1 MTMMRILSLGVVAAL
16 VLGSV
21 STHGQAPPAAPAA
34 PAAPPPQ
41 RAAQPAPPASSSA
54 RLPVR
59 KVVLYKS
66 GVGYFEHLGRV
77 NGAQTVAIDLTS
89 GQLDDVLKSLTTIDL
104 GGGQVTGITYNT
116 EAPIEE
122 QLRKLRLG
130 LTPGATRG
138 QLLQDLR
145 GSRVEVRAG
154 GVIAVGRIFGVATV
168 LRGPDARN
176 VTITVDELTIVGDG
190 GDVRTFELGAAVT
203 VTVLEGEL
211 RRDLGQYLDVVA
223 SARSQEV
230 RRLQVAA
237 RGTGER
243 DLFVSYVSAV
253 PVWKTT
259 YRLVIPTEAA
269 RKPFLQGWAVVD
281 NTLGEDWTDVQLSL
295 VAGAPQSF
303 IQALSK
309 PIYIERPT
317 VEIQTGTVVAPEIHG
332 GAMTAGPS
340 QIRGRVA
347 DSQGGTL
354 PGVTIKAL
362 VSGREAANTVTGENG
377 LYQLPPIASGSVVI
391 QGELQGFKTVRRALA
406 LRGGAT
412 TLDLTM
418 EVGTLSETV
427 TVSAEQ
433 PSPFVGRAA
442 ESRFSVSAAP
452 TEARL
457 GGSLGGVVG
466 GIAEGP
472 PPPPPPAPRA
482 IEDAMANVEAAA
494 GGDLGEL
501 FEYKLKQPVTI
512 RRNQSALVPVVQ
524 ADIAVERVSLW
535 SAGRGVAQPRRAIW
549 LTNDTGLTLDGGSV
563 TLVEGGAFAGE
574 GLVEPIKPG
583 EKRFVSYAMD
593 LGVRVTAVPQETGQ
607 RVSRIRISSS
617 VMTQSIEDRASTLY
631 TIRNDDATPREVV
644 IEHPVRAGWTLTS
657 AVKPA
662 ESSATAHRFRVSVAP
677 KSTAT
682 LTVAEMRPVDARV
695 AVSNINDDQIAIIL
709 RGRNVAAG
717 LEPQLRAVA
726 AKSRELGEVQR
737 SIYDRQAE
745 VRRIGEDQTRVR
757 ENLKALKGS
766 DAEKAL
772 TERYTRQMSTEED
785 RLDVLRKEI
794 AAAEADRAAKQ
805 LELSRLVA
813 ALSVDVE
820 LP

>member
-1 MTMMRILSLGVVAAL
+1 MTMTRILSPVVAL
-16 VLGSV
+16 VLVLGPV
-21 STHGQAPPAAPAA
+21 SMHGQAPATAPAPAA
-34 PAAPPPQ
+34 LPP
-41 RAAQPAPPASSSA
+41 RAAQPAPTPPAASSA

-66 GVGYFEHLGRV
+66 GVGYFEHVGRV

-89 GQLDDVLKSLTTIDL
+89 GQLDDVLKSLTTVDL

-122 QLRKLRLG
+122 QLRKLRLPLAPTVTG
-130 LTPGATRG
+130 T
-138 QLLQDLR
+138 QLVAALR
-145 GSRVEVRAG
+145 GARVEVRG
-154 GVIAVGRIFGVATV
+154 GGAVATGRV
-168 LRGPDARN
+168 LGVETRSRGKDETLRS
-176 VTITVDELTIVGDG
+176 VDELTIISDG
-190 GDVRTFELGAAVT
+190 GDVRTFDLGPGVSVT
-203 VTVLEGEL
+203 IVDGEL
-211 RRDLGQYLDVVA
+211 RRDLGQYLDVMNG
-223 SARSQEV
+223 ARTQDV
-230 RRLQVAA
+230 RRLQMAA

-243 DLFVSYVSAV
+243 ELFVSYVSEV

-303 IQALSK
+303 VQPLSK
-309 PIYIERPT
+309 PIYAERPT
-317 VEIQTGTVVAPEIHG
+317 VAIQTGTVVAPEIHG

-347 DSQGGTL
+347 DSQGATL

-362 VSGREAANTVTGENG
+362 VSGREAATTVTGENG
-377 LYQLPPIASGSVVI
+377 LYQLPPIAAGSVVV
-391 QGELQGFKTVRRALA
+391 QAELEGFKTVRRALA

-412 TLDLTM
+412 TLDLTLD
-418 EVGTLSETV
+418 VGSLSESV
-427 TVSAEQ
+427 TVSAE
-433 PSPFVGRAA
+433 PASPFVGRSADSRTAFMASPMEAA
-442 ESRFSVSAAP
+442 R
-452 TEARL
+452 
-457 GGSLGGVVG
+457 GGALGGVVG
-466 GIAEGP
+466 GLPEAP
-472 PPPPPPAPRA
+472 PPPPPPAARA
-482 IEDAMANVEAAA
+482 VEDAMASVDAAA
-494 GGDLGEL
+494 AGDLGEL

-535 SAGRGVAQPRRAIW
+535 SAGRGVAQPLRAIW

-593 LGVRVTAVPQETGQ
+593 LGVRVTAVPQETGR
-607 RVSRIRISSS
+607 RVSRIRIASS
-617 VMTQSIEDRASTLY
+617 VLTQSIEDRASTLY
-631 TIRNDDATPREVV
+631 TIRNDDATARDVV
-644 IEHPVRAGWTLTS
+644 IEHPARAGWTLTGG
-657 AVKPA
+657 VKPA
-662 ESSATAHRFRVSVAP
+662 ESSATAHRFRVAVAP

-682 LTVAEMRPVDARV
+682 LTVGEMHPIDSRV
-695 AVSNINDDQIAIIL
+695 TVTNISDDQVALIL
-709 RGRNVAAG
+709 KGRNVAAG
-717 LEPQLRAVA
+717 IEPQLRAVA

-745 VRRIGEDQTRVR
+745 VRRIGDDQNRVR

-772 TERYTRQMSTEED
+772 IARYTQQLSTQED
-785 RLDVLRKEI
+785 RLEALRKEI

-805 LELSRLVA
+805 QELSKLVA